1 MNLKSQLWQESPIL
15 FYSLLE
21 DSYDKFVENLFN
33 YSSIINTP
41 NTYGETL
48 LHYCCFH
55 GIIDKYY
62 ALINIGA
69 QIKETKNKSNLLHY
83 ACINGKDD
91 FLIVELIKSG
101 INPVEKNILGHTC
114 LHYAENE
121 KICHY
126 LNLWCLRNNI
136 SVQGIIDNDLNS
148 LIDTSKILGHK
159 KSLHYWKTNYPNMK
173 TKENAQNLYVNK
185 NLLCLYPI

>member
-1 MNLKSQLWQESPIL
+1 MNLKSQLWQGNPIL
-15 FYSLLE
+15 FHSLLK

-33 YSSIINTP
+33 YSSIIDTP
-41 NTYGETL
+41 NIYGETL
-48 LHYCCFH
+48 LHYCCFY

-62 ALINIGA
+62 ALISIGA
-69 QIKETKNKSNLLHY
+69 QRKETKNKNNLLHY

-101 INPVEKNILGHTC
+101 ISPVKKNILGHTS

-136 SVQGIIDNDLNS
+136 EVEKITDNDSNS
-148 LIDTSKILGHK
+148 LMDTSELLNHK
-159 KSLHYWKTNYPNMK
+159 KSLHYWKTNYPHMNI
-173 TKENAQNLYVNK
+173 KENVKELHINK
-185 NLLCLYPI
+185 SFLCLYKI